1 MSDAATIE
9 LGERFRRGEEAAIRE
24 VHARYAGPVST
35 VARSVVR
42 DPELVSEIVQQTFV
56 KAWRAAATFEG
67 QRDLAPWLYSIARR
81 TAIDVVRRENRGG
94 VTLIDIDDV
103 SETAPAPGGPT
114 FERTWERWEIRAAVD
129 DLPPGE
135 REVVKLQ
142 RLMGMTHPEI
152 AEHLGVPVGTVKSRS
167 AKAHKRLAA
176 ALRHLQ
182 PGADSKGSSIS
193 ANSSAG
199 SVVEGGEG
207 R

>member
-1 MSDAATIE
+1 MTDAEVIE

-24 VHARYAGPVST
+24 VHARYAGPVGT

-42 DPELVSEIVQQTFV
+42 DPELVSEVVQQTFV

-81 TAIDVVRRENRGG
+81 TAIDVLRRETRGG
-94 VTLIDIDDV
+94 VTLTDLDAVTDTV
-103 SETAPAPGGPT
+103 PAATGAT
-114 FERTWERWEIRAAVD
+114 FEHTWERWEIRAAID

-142 RLMGMTHPEI
+142 RLLGMSQPEI
-152 AEHLGVPVGTVKSRS
+152 ADHLGVPVGTVKSRS

-176 ALRHLQ
+176 ALRHLRSA
-182 PGADSKGSSIS
+182 PSHEESDIS